1 MEKEGNRSLETGED
15 NIAMTLSVA
24 KEANAFSAGNNGAC
38 SNGRSRENKCSS
50 SQRCRAGARTGCGG
64 SS

>member
-1 MEKEGNRSLETGED
+1 MEKEGNRSPETGED

-24 KEANAFSAGNNGAC
+24 KEANAFSAGNNRAC
-38 SNGRSRENKCSS
+38 SDGGSRKDECSS
-50 SQRCRAGARTGCGG
+50 SERARIGSRG